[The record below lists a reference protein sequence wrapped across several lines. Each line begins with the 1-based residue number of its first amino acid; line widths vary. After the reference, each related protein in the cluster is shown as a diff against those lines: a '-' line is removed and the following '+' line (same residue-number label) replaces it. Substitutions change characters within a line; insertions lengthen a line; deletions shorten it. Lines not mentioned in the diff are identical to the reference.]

1 MKKIAILS
9 TFALV
14 ISLSTSYAQQ
24 GIHPSGGNASGAGGS
39 VSYSVGQVFYSSQNG
54 TDASLIQGVQQPY
67 ELMITDVRD
76 LASNLLSCDV
86 FPNPAVKELNLLIKG
101 EKPENG
107 SWNLIDTRGATV
119 LSGKISSEETQIPM
133 AGVPMAPYTLKV
145 LSGKKELKIF
155 KILKQ

>member
-9 TFALV
+9 TFALG
-14 ISLSTSYAQQ
+14 ISISTSYSQQ
-24 GIHPSGGNASGAGGS
+24 GIHTSGGNASGAGGS

-67 ELMITDVRD
+67 ELMITDVKD
-76 LASNLLSCDV
+76 LAPNLLSCEA

-101 EKPENG
+101 EQPENG
-107 SWNLIDTRGATV
+107 SWNLIDTRGVTV
-119 LSGKISSEETQIPM
+119 LSGKISSKETQIPM
-133 AGVPMAPYTLKV
+133 AGVPMASYSLKV

>member
-9 TFALV
+9 TFALS
-14 ISLSTSYAQQ
+14 ISLSTSFAQQ

-67 ELMITDVRD
+67 ELMITDVKD
-76 LASNLLSCDV
+76 LASNLLSCEV

-101 EKPENG
+101 EQPENG
-107 SWNLIDTRGATV
+107 NWNLFDSKGVTIR
-119 LSGKISSEETQIPM
+119 SGKISTKETLIPM
-133 AGVPMAPYTLKV
+133 AGVPTAAYTLKV
-145 LSGKKELKIF
+145 FSGKKELKIF